1 MIGKIKKIVN
11 TNEKRRLLSNFFYLS
26 ILQIANYVLPIITLP
41 YLVRVLGPEK
51 YGLIAFCQAF
61 IQYFSILTD
70 YGFNLSATREIA
82 IHRDDNEK
90 VSEIFCSVMMIKMA
104 FLLLSII
111 LLTLIVFAFS
121 KFRVDAKL
129 YYLAFGT
136 VVGQVFF
143 PVWFFQGMEKMK
155 YITMLNIA
163 SKGIFTVLVFFTIH
177 NTSDYIYYPIINS
190 LGFFVAA
197 ILAILIILKNFNIK
211 FKIPKM
217 YVIRHQLKEGWYIFI
232 STVAISFYTISN
244 TFILGLFT
252 NNTIVGYY
260 SGADKIIKAVESI
273 LSPVSQ
279 AVYPHISKI
288 ANESRAKAINFIRKI
303 VLVTG
308 GVNFALSLLIF
319 VFAGTIVKIL
329 LGNEYIESI
338 NILRI
343 MAFLPFIIGLSNI
356 FGIQTM
362 LTFDYKNAF
371 SKILIAGS
379 IMNIILS
386 IIVVPLWKHIGT
398 ASAILVTEVFITVSM
413 FIYLNRHGIKLLE
426 RKNA

>member
-1 MIGKIKKIVN
+1 
-11 TNEKRRLLSNFFYLS
+11 
-26 ILQIANYVLPIITLP
+26 
-41 YLVRVLGPEK
+41 
-51 YGLIAFCQAF
+51 
-61 IQYFSILTD
+61 
-70 YGFNLSATREIA
+70 
-82 IHRDDNEK
+82 
-90 VSEIFCSVMMIKMA
+90 
-104 FLLLSII
+104 
-111 LLTLIVFAFS
+111 
-121 KFRVDAKL
+121 
-129 YYLAFGT
+129 
-136 VVGQVFF
+136 
-143 PVWFFQGMEKMK
+143 
-155 YITMLNIA
+155 
-163 SKGIFTVLVFFTIH
+163 
-177 NTSDYIYYPIINS
+177 
-190 LGFFVAA
+190 
-197 ILAILIILKNFNIK
+197 
-211 FKIPKM
+211 
-217 YVIRHQLKEGWYIFI
+217 
-232 STVAISFYTISN
+232 
-244 TFILGLFT
+244 LFT